1 MAELKSAFEI
11 AMDRAKKMGAASPE
25 EVKKWDLVPQGERLA
40 ARYLKDEC
48 SLTAELSK
56 YDDEARVYVA
66 EGARGI
72 FLRNIDLPRSDVA
85 KGINR
90 MAMEGIKGLKADK
103 GGVENV
109 YTKMRRLFKH
119 YEQEGEQQR
128 REAHE
133 AFKREFQA
141 RLEQQAQ
148 QQGLPIPVNIDVEGQ
163 PQFQEQW
170 RRVLVQLDEQY
181 YRLLEEYKRE
191 LEGIT

>member
-11 AMDRAKKMGAASPE
+11 AMDRAKKMGEASPE
-25 EVKKWDLVPQGERLA
+25 EVKKRDLVPQGERVA
-40 ARYLKDEC
+40 AKYLRGEC

-128 REAHE
+128 REAYE
-133 AFKREFQA
+133 AFKKEFQTM
-141 RLEQQAQ
+141 LEQQFQ
-148 QQGLPIPVNIDVEGQ
+148 QQGLPAPVDIDVEVQ

>member
-25 EVKKWDLVPQGERLA
+25 EIKKRDLVPQGERVA
-40 ARYLKDEC
+40 AKYLRGEC

-133 AFKREFQA
+133 AFKKEFQA
-141 RLEQQAQ
+141 MLEQQAQ
-148 QQGLPIPVNIDVEGQ
+148 QQGLPAPVDIDVEVQ

>member
-1 MAELKSAFEI
+1 MAELRSAFEI
-11 AMDRAKKMGAASPE
+11 AMERAKKLGEASLD
-25 EVKKWDLVPQGERLA
+25 EVEKRDLVPQGERLA
-40 ARYLKDEC
+40 ARDLKDEC

-56 YDDEARVYVA
+56 YDDEARRHVA

-90 MAMEGIKGLKADK
+90 RAMEGFKGLKADK

-109 YTKMRRLFKH
+109 YSKIRRLFKH

-133 AFKREFQA
+133 AFKRELQA
-141 RLEQQAQ
+141 RREQESQ
-148 QQGLPIPVNIDVEGQ
+148 QQGLPAPVDIDVEGQ

-170 RRVLVQLDEQY
+170 RRALLQLDEQY

-191 LEGIT
+191 LQGIT